1 MMKDSYIE
9 DVVLAVFSLSLFSLV
24 FVALYQKFIPEW
36 GLTIYLLLFFFS
48 GMYIWSGQL
57 YQDLNK
63 KFGNKK

>member
-1 MMKDSYIE
+1 MLEWRESKKQKMKD
-9 DVVLAVFSLSLFSLV
+9 LL
-24 FVALYQKFIPEW
+24 ALYQKFIPEW
-36 GLTIYLLLFFFS
+36 GLTIYLLLFLFS